1 MHTREEVMWK
11 QRSRIEWL
19 KHGDR
24 NSKFF
29 HATASQRR
37 QKNRIGGLVDELGVW
52 HDDQEST
59 ERLILDYFKS
69 IYSSNQPTSFEESL
83 NAMEERVTPVMNDE
97 LQREFMVV
105 EVWNALKQM
114 HPIKAPGP
122 DGMSLVFYQKYWNIV
137 GPYITNC
144 VLQALNTGTMPMDI
158 NKTYICPYPKN

>member
-1 MHTREEVMWK
+1 MWK

-19 KHGDR
+19 QYGDK
-24 NSKFF
+24 NSKFV

-37 QKNRIGGLVDELGVW
+37 QKNRIWGLVDELGVW

-97 LQREFMVV
+97 LQREFMAV

-114 HPIKAPGP
+114 HPIKASGP

-137 GPYITNC
+137 GPSITNC
-144 VLQALNTGTMPMDI
+144 V
-158 NKTYICPYPKN
+158 